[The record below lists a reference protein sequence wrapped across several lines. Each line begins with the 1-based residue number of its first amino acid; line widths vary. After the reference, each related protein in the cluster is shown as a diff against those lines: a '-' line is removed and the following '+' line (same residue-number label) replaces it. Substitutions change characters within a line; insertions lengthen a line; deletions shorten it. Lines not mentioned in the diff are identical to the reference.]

1 MKYLIGIILVVSV
14 CAGLF
19 LLSRRGQA
27 NAEPVIKKDSVPSV
41 VEKNVEPFRER
52 NPFVGKALKEF
63 EGFIKTALANRQAPG
78 AAVAI
83 VRDTNIIFLKGYGLR
98 DATKPDS
105 VDTRTVFRLGSVS
118 KSVTATLA
126 AVLVNDN
133 VIRWDDRV
141 TKYLPD
147 FRLKSME
154 ATNKLTLRHLLSHTI
169 GLPYH
174 AYTIM

>member
-1 MKYLIGIILVVSV
+1 MKYLIGTVLVVSV
-14 CAGLF
+14 GLSF
-19 LLSRRGQA
+19 FILSKRQEA
-27 NAEPVIKKDSVPSV
+27 SAKPAIKKDSVS
-41 VEKNVEPFRER
+41 VEKDVAPFQEP